1 MSVDLNELLSG
12 QIFAFMMIF
21 ARVGTFFMLMP
32 GVGEPFVLSRARLIL
47 ALSVSFLL
55 MPVLAADLPAMPA
68 AVGAMLRLLSIE
80 IVVGLFFGTFLRFL
94 LSALEEAGH
103 MISIQIGLSNASL
116 FNPAFA
122 TQGSLPGAML
132 STVAVLLL
140 FSTGM
145 EQMLLGGLMGTYNLF
160 KPGVSL
166 ELGDMAQT
174 LAQTAVKA
182 SVIGLQMAI
191 PFVLIGLLLFVPLG
205 VMNRLMP
212 QLQVLVVAMPLQVG
226 VGLLLFGLTITT
238 MLLFWLRQFEGSVH
252 ALLP

>member
-12 QIFAFMMIF
+12 QVFAFMMIF

-32 GVGEPFVLSRARLIL
+32 GIGEPFVLSRARLMIAL
-47 ALSVSFLL
+47 AVTLL
-55 MPVLAADLPAMPA
+55 LLPVLGPDLPMQPA
-68 AVGAMLRLLSIE
+68 AVGTMLHLLVIE
-80 IVVGLFFGTFLRFL
+80 MIVGLFFGTFLRFL

-103 MISIQIGLSNASL
+103 MISMQIGLSNAAL

-140 FSTGM
+140 FSPDM
-145 EQMLLGGLMGTYNLF
+145 QRMLLGGLVSTYGLF
-160 KPGVSL
+160 RPGVTP
-166 ELGDMAQT
+166 EFGDMAQT
-174 LAQTAVKA
+174 LSQTAVKVA
-182 SVIGLQMAI
+182 MIGLQMAI

-238 MLLFWLRQFEGSVH
+238 MLLFWLRQFESSVH

>member
-1 MSVDLNELLSG
+1 MSFDLGALLSG
-12 QIFAFMMIF
+12 QVFAFMMIF
-21 ARVGTFFMLMP
+21 ARLGTFFMLMP
-32 GVGEPFVLSRARLIL
+32 GIGEPFVLARARLML
-47 ALSVSFLL
+47 ALATTLL
-55 MPVLAADLPAMPA
+55 LVPVVGPTLPTMPA
-68 AVGAMLRLLSIE
+68 AVGSMLLLLVIE
-80 IVVGLFFGTFLRFL
+80 IGVGLFFGTFLRFL

-103 MISIQIGLSNASL
+103 MISMQIGLSNAAL

-140 FSTGM
+140 FSADM
-145 EQMLLGGLMGTYNLF
+145 ERMLLGGLVNTYGLF
-160 KPGVSL
+160 KPGVAL

-182 SVIGLQMAI
+182 AMIGLQMAI

-205 VMNRLMP
+205 VMNRMMP

-238 MLLFWLRQFEGSVH
+238 MMLFWLRQFEGSVH

>member
-12 QIFAFMMIF
+12 QVFAFMMIF

-32 GVGEPFVLSRARLIL
+32 GIGEPFVLSRARLMIAL
-47 ALSVSFLL
+47 AVTLL
-55 MPVLAADLPAMPA
+55 LLPVLGPDLPKQPA
-68 AVGAMLRLLSIE
+68 AVGSMLHLLVIE
-80 IVVGLFFGTFLRFL
+80 MIVGLFFGTFLRFL

-103 MISIQIGLSNASL
+103 MISMQIGLSNAAL

-140 FSTGM
+140 FSPDM
-145 EQMLLGGLMGTYNLF
+145 QRMLLGGLVSTYGLF
-160 KPGVSL
+160 RPGVTP
-166 ELGDMAQT
+166 EFGDMAQT
-174 LAQTAVKA
+174 LSQTAVKVA
-182 SVIGLQMAI
+182 MIGLQMAI

-238 MLLFWLRQFEGSVH
+238 MLLFWLRQFESNVH

>member
-12 QIFAFMMIF
+12 QVFAFMMIF

-32 GVGEPFVLSRARLIL
+32 GIGEPFVLSRARLMIAL
-47 ALSVSFLL
+47 AVTLL
-55 MPVLAADLPAMPA
+55 LLPVLEPDLPKQPA
-68 AVGAMLRLLSIE
+68 AVGTMLHLLVIE
-80 IVVGLFFGTFLRFL
+80 MIVGLFFGTFLRFL

-103 MISIQIGLSNASL
+103 MISMQIGLSNAAL

-140 FSTGM
+140 FSPDM
-145 EQMLLGGLMGTYNLF
+145 QRMLLGGLVSTYGLF
-160 KPGVSL
+160 RPGVTP
-166 ELGDMAQT
+166 EFGDMAQT
-174 LAQTAVKA
+174 LSQTAVKVA
-182 SVIGLQMAI
+182 MIGLQMAI

-238 MLLFWLRQFEGSVH
+238 MLLFWLRQFESSVH

>member
-1 MSVDLNELLSG
+1 MSVDLTALLSG
-12 QIFAFMMIF
+12 QVFAFMMIF

-32 GVGEPFVLSRARLIL
+32 GIGEAFVLSRARLLL
-47 ALSVSFLL
+47 ALGVTLLL
-55 MPVLAADLPAMPA
+55 MPILSPHLPAMPA
-68 AVGAMLRLLSIE
+68 AVGNMLRLLSIE

-103 MISIQIGLSNASL
+103 MISMQIGLSNAAL

-140 FSTGM
+140 FSPDM
-145 EQMLLGGLMGTYNLF
+145 ERMLFGGLVETYGLF
-160 KPGVSL
+160 KPGVTP

-182 SVIGLQMAI
+182 AMLGLQMAI

-205 VMNRLMP
+205 VMNRMMP
-212 QLQVLVVAMPLQVG
+212 QLQVLIVALPLQVG